1 MSNQIP
7 NPLSSNQPGSN
18 TLQQISSQQM
28 VHPQMVTQQIVSN
41 FWSNVIYE
49 IEHGSMDFK
58 LHAFP
63 LARVKR
69 VMKLDDDLKLM
80 ISSEGPMLFAKAC
93 EIFISELTT
102 RAWMHAEENKRR
114 TLQRSDISSAIS
126 KSDQYDFLIDIVPR
140 DDIKGFQVMKE
151 EGYYGTSNPTNT
163 QFPYIPGQVSQQ
175 STQNVNQQYGYYWDQ
190 NQQGAQGNSQQQQQA
205 AQLLQAGQQLQPQQQ
220 PPSNP
225 FSIAPPV
232 DDQYFVA
239 SDADQSSQK

>member
-1 MSNQIP
+1 MSNQLAAQGTGQP
-7 NPLSSNQPGSN
+7 NN
-18 TLQQISSQQM
+18 TVHQTMQMQAQQI
-28 VHPQMVTQQIVSN
+28 VHPQLVTQQIVSN
-41 FWSNVIYE
+41 FWSTVIFE
-49 IEHGSMDFK
+49 IEHGNMDFK

-93 EIFISELTT
+93 DIFIAELTT

-151 EGYYGTSNPTNT
+151 EGPFINHQPNVPAQYNFLPNQVT
-163 QFPYIPGQVSQQ
+163 QAP
-175 STQNVNQQYGYYWDQ
+175 QQYGYYWDQ
-190 NQQGAQGNSQQQQQA
+190 QQSHQQNRDANPVDSQ
-205 AQLLQAGQQLQPQQQ
+205 
-220 PPSNP
+220 P
-225 FSIAPPV
+225 FSTGLRDDPLQDSNRFPVAPPN
-232 DDQYFVA
+232 DQFFVA
-239 SDADQSSQK
+239 SESDQNSQINE

>member
-1 MSNQIP
+1 MENLNQLSHP
-7 NPLSSNQPGSN
+7 SSNQPAGSG
-18 TLQQISSQQM
+18 LQQQIPNQQM
-28 VHPQMVTQQIVSN
+28 IHPQMLTQQIVSN
-41 FWSNVIYE
+41 FWSSVIFE
-49 IEHGSMDFK
+49 IEHGNMDFK

-93 EIFISELTT
+93 EIFIAELTT

-151 EGYYGTSNPTNT
+151 EGFYGQQAAPAT
-163 QFPYIPGQVSQQ
+163 QFPFLPPNQANPQQ
-175 STQNVNQQYGYYWDQ
+175 QQYGYYWDQ
-190 NQQGAQGNSQQQQQA
+190 QQQS
-205 AQLLQAGQQLQPQQQ
+205 Q
-220 PPSNP
+220 PPLQSNP
-225 FSIAPPV
+225 YSISGPPPPA

-239 SDADQSSQK
+239 SESDQTSDK

>member
-1 MSNQIP
+1 MSQQLNQLNLPNQGNQPAASALQQQIP
-7 NPLSSNQPGSN
+7 
-18 TLQQISSQQM
+18 SQQM
-28 VHPQMVTQQIVSN
+28 VHPQMMTQQIVST
-41 FWSNVIYE
+41 FWSSVIFD
-49 IEHGSMDFK
+49 IEHGNMDFK

-93 EIFISELTT
+93 EIFIAELTT

-151 EGYYGTSNPTNT
+151 EGYYGQQQQQGGS
-163 QFPYIPGQVSQQ
+163 QFPFLPNQQ
-175 STQNVNQQYGYYWDQ
+175 PQPQYGYYWDQ
-190 NQQGAQGNSQQQQQA
+190 QQQQQQQQA
-205 AQLLQAGQQLQPQQQ
+205 LQPT
-220 PPSNP
+220 NP
-225 FSIAPPV
+225 FSIQQQPTE
-232 DDQYFVA
+232 DQYFVEND
-239 SDADQSSQK
+239 SDLKSQQ

>member
-1 MSNQIP
+1 MSLNQQSNQ
-7 NPLSSNQPGSN
+7 LAHAVGNQPSQGN
-18 TLQQISSQQM
+18 ALQQQIANQQM

-49 IEHGSMDFK
+49 IEHGNMDFK

-93 EIFISELTT
+93 EIFIAELTT

-151 EGYYGTSNPTNT
+151 EGFYGQPASGS
-163 QFPYIPGQVSQQ
+163 QFPPFLPGQQVPQQ
-175 STQNVNQQYGYYWDQ
+175 VGQPQPQYGYYWDQ
-190 NQQGAQGNSQQQQQA
+190 QQQQQQA
-205 AQLLQAGQQLQPQQQ
+205 PQQQ
-220 PPSNP
+220 SLQSQPPQQQNP
-225 FSIAPPV
+225 FSIAPPA
-232 DDQYFVA
+232 DDQFFVA
-239 SDADQSSQK
+239 SDSDHQSQNK